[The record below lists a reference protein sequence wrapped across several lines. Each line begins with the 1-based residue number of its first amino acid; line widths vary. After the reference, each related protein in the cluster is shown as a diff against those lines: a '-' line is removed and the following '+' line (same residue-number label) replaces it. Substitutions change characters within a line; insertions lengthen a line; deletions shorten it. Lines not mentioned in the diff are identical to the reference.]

1 MPTSLGTK
9 ATLVSWPPPPP
20 PVAPL
25 LGASFCPH
33 AASASAAHR
42 ATTTRSNLPLVMLTP
57 PRPSGHRWDQRV
69 VLLLGLA
76 PRRARGSARRR
87 PPPPYPGAAGTGPPR
102 CWPARSPVPGRG
114 RAVRPAR

>member
-9 ATLVSWPPPPP
+9 AILVAWPPPP

-33 AASASAAHR
+33 AASANRAHR

-57 PRPSGHRWDQRV
+57 PWPSGHRWDQRV
-69 VLLLGLA
+69 VLMLGLG
-76 PRRARGSARRR
+76 PRRAPGSARRR
-87 PPPPYPGAAGTGPPR
+87 PPPPRRGAAGSGPPP
-102 CWPARSPVPGRG
+102 CWPARSPVPRRG
-114 RAVRPAR
+114 PPARP